1 MLDKAAF
8 EGCLEQGVAETGV
21 PSGISAA
28 DLAAR
33 ANNRAG
39 SVTGLGL
46 QRWLV
51 KQGLAVVVDGLL
63 QPTARGRELGEG
75 IEL

>member
-8 EGCLEQGVAETGV
+8 EDHLGQGVAEPV
-21 PSGISAA
+21 APSGISAA

-39 SVTGLGL
+39 SVTAFGL
-46 QRWLV
+46 QRWLL